1 MFFFPRKKNSSI
13 DCTIKINWLDASIY
27 DMLRNIKPVVLK
39 LQGGFGQYA
48 DATSSFQKLAECTQM
63 SPKAALK
70 SIEQSEF

>member
-1 MFFFPRKKNSSI
+1 
-13 DCTIKINWLDASIY
+13 
-27 DMLRNIKPVVLK
+27 MLRNIKPVVLK